1 MLRGMS
7 QSIISWKKIQKLN
20 RATGER
26 FVHASTRDTNIWH
39 AVRHDG
45 SAAWVRLQRIKHV
58 GTVYWVEPDPNPDR
72 WYSCNLLRS
81 RQPGRWAEDA
91 DSLAEWDRRA
101 AEL

>member
-1 MLRGMS
+1 MS
-7 QSIISWKKIQKLN
+7 QSIISWKRIQQLN

-45 SAAWVRLQRIKHV
+45 SAAWVTVVRIKHV
-58 GTVYWVEPDPNPDR
+58 GRVYFVEPDPHPER
-72 WYSCNLLRS
+72 WASCNALRLRDS
-81 RQPGRWAEDA
+81 RFRQDVI
-91 DSLAEWDRRA
+91 SLEEWDRRA